1 MSPSFDFSLLNQ
13 GYVLHRGDWNFGPI
27 CSSFTRIYLVTSGK
41 AVVTIGGQRHQLSPG
56 HLYLIPSF
64 VTHYDASDGDF
75 SHYYLHFS
83 DRSLRIIDFFKHY
96 TLPFQIDATPADT
109 AVVQRLMELCP
120 EIPLPSPHPRSYDN
134 SPSQVVAMRR
144 FNSLPLGV
152 RMEVNGLLIQLVSR
166 FFNNARLRY
175 DVSDK
180 RIANALYAIGQDLA
194 HPPSV
199 SELASAARLGKDR
212 FIRLFRTQTGYT
224 PTDYI
229 IRQRIHQAQI
239 CFVGGQ
245 HSVKEV
251 ALTLG
256 YNNISY
262 FGRLFK
268 KVTDVSPLEF
278 IRQNE

>member
-1 MSPSFDFSLLNQ
+1 MSPTFDFALLNQ
-13 GYVLHRGDWNFGPI
+13 GYVLHHGDWNFGPI
-27 CSSFTRIYLVTSGK
+27 CSSFSRIYLVTKGEAEVTISGK
-41 AVVTIGGQRHQLSPG
+41 RHTLSPG

-64 VTHYDASDGDF
+64 VTHYDACEEDF
-75 SHYYLHFS
+75 GHYYLHFA
-83 DRSLRIIDFFKHY
+83 DRSLRIIDFY
-96 TLPFQIDATPADT
+96 RQYELPFQIDASSADS
-109 AVVQRLMELCP
+109 AMVERLMVLCP
-120 EIPLPSPHPRSYDN
+120 EIPLPSPHPKAYDN
-134 SPSQVVAMRR
+134 SPSQVVATRR
-144 FNSLPLGV
+144 FQTLPLGV
-152 RMEVNGLLIQLVSR
+152 RMEVNGLLLQLLSR
-166 FFNNARLRY
+166 FFGLARLRH

-194 HPPSV
+194 HPPSIGQ
-199 SELASAARLGKDR
+199 LASTAGLGKDR
-212 FIRLFRTQTGYT
+212 FIRLFRNQTGYT

-239 CFVGGQ
+239 YFVGGQ
-245 HSVKEV
+245 RSVKEV

-256 YNNISY
+256 YDNISY